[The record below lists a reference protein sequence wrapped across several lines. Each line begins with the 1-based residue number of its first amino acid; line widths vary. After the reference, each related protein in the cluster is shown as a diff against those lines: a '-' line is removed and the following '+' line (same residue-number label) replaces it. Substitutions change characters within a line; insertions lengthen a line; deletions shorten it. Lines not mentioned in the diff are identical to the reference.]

1 VLDDALI
8 HFDDNRKRAAFAVL
22 GELSER
28 LQILF
33 FTHHER
39 DAELALE
46 AAGARAFR
54 HELVREP

>member
-39 DAELALE
+39 DVELALE